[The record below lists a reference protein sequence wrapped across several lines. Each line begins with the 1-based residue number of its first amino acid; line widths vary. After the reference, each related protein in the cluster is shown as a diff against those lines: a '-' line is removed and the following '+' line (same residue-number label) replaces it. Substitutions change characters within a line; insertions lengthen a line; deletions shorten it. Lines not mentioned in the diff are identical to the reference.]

1 VTSSRPKWRIL
12 VDQMR
17 IDPKG
22 TIAGK
27 PALLVRNCLRTL
39 RARISWD
46 LAEMELATSLEPG
59 SGRSLLR
66 GLAAAG
72 LVERVGRGRWQ
83 ITQSGQRLSSATAAS
98 PISRKTAE
106 KALHEFL
113 ERVERVNR
121 DARFLGRVN
130 RVVLFGSML
139 REEIDRLSD
148 VDVAVEVVAK
158 IADRERLAARNRRR
172 VEALL
177 RQGRVL
183 RSIIDVHFYWYR
195 EVFRFLKGRSRI
207 ISLLD
212 YAAEKSLVLKVP
224 HRMLLGEDELAPEEM
239 IPEPRAGPS
248 RRPRD
253 CPF

>member
-1 VTSSRPKWRIL
+1 ML
-12 VDQMR
+12 VNQMR

-27 PALLVRNCLRTL
+27 PALLVRKCLRTL
-39 RARISWD
+39 QARPSWD
-46 LAEMELATSLEPG
+46 LAEVEVAASLEPG

-83 ITQSGQRLSSATAAS
+83 ITQSGQRLSSASAAS

-106 KALHEFL
+106 TALNEFL

-121 DARFLGRVN
+121 NARFLGRVN
-130 RVVLFGSML
+130 RVVLFGSFL
-139 REEIDRLSD
+139 REEVDRLSD

-158 IADRERLAARNRRR
+158 IADQERLAARNRKR

-177 RQGRVL
+177 REGHVF

-195 EVFRFLKGRSRI
+195 EVFRFLKGCSRI

-212 YAAEKSLVLKVP
+212 YAAEKSLVLRVP
-224 HRMLLGEDELAPEEM
+224 HRMLLGEDEPAPVEVT
-239 IPEPRAGPS
+239 PEPPTKWP